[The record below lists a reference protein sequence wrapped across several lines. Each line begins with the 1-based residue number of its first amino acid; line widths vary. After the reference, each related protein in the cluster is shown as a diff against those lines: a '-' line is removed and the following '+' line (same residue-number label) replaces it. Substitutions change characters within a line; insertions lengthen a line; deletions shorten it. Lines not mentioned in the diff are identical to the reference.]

1 MSSTTCE
8 LDIIPTKFLKK
19 VLSHCIPAITKVVNL
34 SLSTGHFFEDW
45 KLAIVRPLIKSQ
57 KKGTEKSNYR
67 PVSNLQFISKVV
79 EKCTLNQLT
88 DHCNK
93 HNLLPEYQSA
103 YRKHYSC
110 ETSLLKLVNDTLWAM
125 EDKRITAVT
134 VMDLSVACDTVSHEL
149 LLAVLRERFGINNL
163 AITWYENYL
172 KPRHFKV
179 SINGKYSAQKTMD
192 FSVPQGST
200 QGAYLFICYASTLNE
215 IVPKSLTLNGFADD
229 HSIRKSFRP
238 TAPINN
244 SSSAHSEEDD
254 TITIMQ
260 NSMLDIKSWMDAVKL
275 KLNETKTEFIYFG
288 GKQQLAKTRRNT
300 ININGE
306 TIQCTNK
313 IKYLGGH
320 LDSSLTLKDHIIA
333 KSKAATINIIK
344 IRNIRK
350 YLNQDICHKLVISLV
365 LSHLDY
371 SNSLLSGLPDSS
383 INILQKVQNSE
394 ARLVLGRNAKYSST
408 ENTKQLHWLPIK
420 QYIDYKVLTLVHKC
434 LHQKAPNYLQDLLN
448 KKVAKRQGLRSEEQ
462 VLLEVPCTKNKTF
475 ASHSFSVYA
484 PTKWNKLPNTIRNE
498 HNFDKFKKML
508 KTHLFNQAY
517 NQ

>member
-1 MSSTTCE
+1 
-8 LDIIPTKFLKK
+8 
-19 VLSHCIPAITKVVNL
+19 
-34 SLSTGHFFEDW
+34 
-45 KLAIVRPLIKSQ
+45 
-57 KKGTEKSNYR
+57 
-67 PVSNLQFISKVV
+67 
-79 EKCTLNQLT
+79 
-88 DHCNK
+88 
-93 HNLLPEYQSA
+93 
-103 YRKHYSC
+103 
-110 ETSLLKLVNDTLWAM
+110 M
-125 EDKRITAVT
+125 EDKRITAVI
-134 VMDLSVACDTVSHEL
+134 VMDLSAAFDTVSHEL
-149 LLAVLRERFGINNL
+149 LLAVLRERFGINDL

-172 KPRHFKV
+172 KPRRFKV
-179 SINGKYSAQKTMD
+179 CINGKYSAQKTVD

-215 IVPKSLTLNGFADD
+215 IVPKSFTLNGFAND

-254 TITIMQ
+254 TITIRQ

-275 KLNETKTEFIYFG
+275 KLNETKTDFIYFG

-306 TIQCTNK
+306 TIQHTNK
-313 IKYLGGH
+313 IKYPGGH

-350 YLNQDICHKLVISLV
+350 YLNQDICTKLVISLV

-371 SNSLLSGLPDSS
+371 SNSLLSGLLDSS
-383 INILQKVQNSE
+383 INILQKVQNSA

-420 QYIDYKVLTLVHKC
+420 QCIDYKVLTLVHKC
-434 LHQKAPNYLQDLLN
+434 LHQKAPKYLQDLLN

-508 KTHLFNQAY
+508 KTHLFKQAY